1 MWMVTGTGLAACQ
14 SHPMVATLPDTTC
27 SFKVEERIRVR
38 DCPSWMY
45 FTFICKV
52 KTFPRTLDTFTHS
65 LLATGIVH
73 DHMNSPGK
81 ERLYVDL
88 IVNKS

>member
-1 MWMVTGTGLAACQ
+1 MTGTGLAACQ

-27 SFKVEERIRVR
+27 SFKVEARIRVR

-52 KTFPRTLDTFTHS
+52 GTFPRTLDTSTHS
-65 LLATGIVH
+65 LLATAIVH
-73 DHMNSPGK
+73 DHMKSPGK

-88 IVNKS
+88 IVDTKT

>member
-1 MWMVTGTGLAACQ
+1 MTSTGLAACQ

-38 DCPSWMY
+38 DCPSWIY

-52 KTFPRTLDTFTHS
+52 GTFPRTLDTSTHS
-65 LLATGIVH
+65 LLATAIVQ
-73 DHMNSPGK
+73 DHMKSPGK

-88 IVNKS
+88 IVDKSGH